1 MRSLDIAVIIAYFA
15 AVIAVGLLLAGRQR
29 DASDYFLGHRGLPW
43 WALMFSVVA
52 TETSALTVI
61 SVPGLAARGN
71 LTFLQ
76 IAFGYLVGRIGVAT
90 LLLPGYFEG
99 TQDTAYQRLE
109 HRFGQAARRT
119 ASGVFLFTRALAD
132 CVRIFATAIPLA
144 IITHWSLTAGIIAIG
159 FVTLVYTWVGGLR
172 AVVWVDVIQLGVYLL
187 GGIATLIVATHLA
200 GGVAAFSRA
209 WDTGKLTAFDFG
221 LSFTKTYTFWGGV
234 IGGALLS
241 AASHGTDHLI
251 VQRLLAARNLK
262 DAQRALVGSGVFII
276 LQFALFLL
284 VGTSLWLAGADH
296 PGMRGDALYP
306 TFVITQLPAGLA
318 GLVVAG
324 ILAAAMS
331 SHASAV
337 NSLASASTHDFYAP
351 LTGRQDPARLLW
363 VGRWLT
369 LLWTAVLVAGAMA
382 FRNQNTPVVQLA
394 LSIASVTYG
403 SLLGTYVLGGL
414 WARARPAP
422 GAPLPRAVTGR
433 ADPALRGRADGPP
446 ASMKPGGAAASAA
459 VLGETAR
466 RAATQ
471 AGIDL
476 PAERAVVAAAGAGR
490 TQERA
495 ELEAAL
501 IHAGLARHVRVMAD
515 GEVALSTAFPD
526 GTGILVNAGT
536 GSIAYAR
543 DPGGQ
548 VHRVGGYGWQLGD
561 EGGGYWLGR
570 RALDGAARAQ
580 DGRGEGSTLLAR
592 LLGALGLQ
600 TFDDLVRWTA
610 TATPAQVAALA
621 PHVLNAAGDGEVVAQ
636 CAVEDAAREL
646 VALVVALERHYPG
659 TAPVSVAMAGGLLV
673 AHSPLADAFRTRLA
687 AQSKRARL
695 VNTPVD
701 TPVRALPLARRM
713 T

>member
-90 LLLPGYFEG
+90 LLLPGYFQG

-187 GGIATLIVATHLA
+187 GGLATLIVATHLA
-200 GGVAAFSRA
+200 GGIDAFGRA
-209 WDTGKLTAFDFG
+209 FDAGKLKAFDFSF
-221 LSFTKTYTFWGGV
+221 SFTKTYTIWGGV

-262 DAQRALVGSGVFII
+262 DAQRALIGSGVFII
-276 LQFALFLL
+276 AQFALFLL
-284 VGTSLWLAGADH
+284 VGTSLWLAGADL
-296 PGMRGDALYP
+296 PGMRGDAVYP
-306 TFVITQLPAGLA
+306 TFVITHLPPGLA

-337 NSLASASTHDFYAP
+337 NSLASAATHDFYAP
-351 LTGRQDPARLLW
+351 ITGRTDPHHLLR

-369 LLWTAVLVAGAMA
+369 LIWTAVLVGGALA
-382 FRNQNTPVVQLA
+382 FRDQNTPVVQLA
-394 LSIASVTYG
+394 LSVASLTYG
-403 SLLGTYVLGGL
+403 SLLGTYILGGVWPRARQVDVITAVIVSIVVMAPIVLGAVIPHFPVHWLPGL
-414 WARARPAP
+414 AWPWYV
-422 GAPLPRAVTGR
+422 PLGTAVTV
-433 ADPALRGRADGPP
+433 
-446 ASMKPGGAAASAA
+446 A
-459 VLGETAR
+459 VGMVSSFV
-466 RAATQ
+466 
-471 AGIDL
+471 GSD
-476 PAERAVVAAAGAGR
+476 GR
-490 TQERA
+490 T
-495 ELEAAL
+495 
-501 IHAGLARHVRVMAD
+501 
-515 GEVALSTAFPD
+515 
-526 GTGILVNAGT
+526 
-536 GSIAYAR
+536 
-543 DPGGQ
+543 
-548 VHRVGGYGWQLGD
+548 
-561 EGGGYWLGR
+561 EGR
-570 RALDGAARAQ
+570 N
-580 DGRGEGSTLLAR
+580 
-592 LLGALGLQ
+592 
-600 TFDDLVRWTA
+600 V
-610 TATPAQVAALA
+610 
-621 PHVLNAAGDGEVVAQ
+621 
-636 CAVEDAAREL
+636 
-646 VALVVALERHYPG
+646 
-659 TAPVSVAMAGGLLV
+659 
-673 AHSPLADAFRTRLA
+673 
-687 AQSKRARL
+687 
-695 VNTPVD
+695 
-701 TPVRALPLARRM
+701 
-713 T
+713 